1 MSRIEKWSS
10 SGIKEYLTD
19 NYGQPRHDCKSLKRA
34 CEIVAKRHDLSPED
48 LFHFLVED
56 EPVQGMYLHSYGF
69 HTRAG
74 REITRQLEEEYNEA
88 LDN

>member
-1 MSRIEKWSS
+1 MSRIEKWSA
-10 SGIKEYLTD
+10 SGIKQYLTD
-19 NYGQPRHDCKSLKRA
+19 NYGKPRHDCKSLKRA
-34 CEIVAKRHDLSPED
+34 CEIVAKRHKLCPED
-48 LFHFLVED
+48 MFHFLVED

-74 REITRQLEEEYNEA
+74 REVRRELEEEYNEA

>member
-1 MSRIEKWSS
+1 MNRIEKWSAS
-10 SGIKEYLTD
+10 SIKQYLSD
-19 NYGQPRHDCKSLKRA
+19 IFGHNRLDCRSIKKA
-34 CEIVAKRHDLSPED
+34 CEIVAKRHSLCPED
-48 LFHFLVED
+48 LFHFLIEN

-74 REITRQLEEEYNEA
+74 REIARQLEEEYNEA

>member
-1 MSRIEKWSS
+1 MSRIEKWSA

-19 NYGQPRHDCKSLKRA
+19 NYGRPRHDCRSLKRA

-74 REITRQLEEEYNEA
+74 REITRQLEEEYDEA
-88 LDN
+88 LNN